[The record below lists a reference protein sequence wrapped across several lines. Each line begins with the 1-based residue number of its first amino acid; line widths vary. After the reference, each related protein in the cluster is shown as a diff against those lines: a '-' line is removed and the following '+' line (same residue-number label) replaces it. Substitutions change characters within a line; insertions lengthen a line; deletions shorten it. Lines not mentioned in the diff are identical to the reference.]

1 MIPLLWKPKEPL
13 DTLNQD
19 FNHCSCVVSPFPGKP
34 FLLFVTVIKKQPREY
49 YYLKNTM
56 GRESQ
61 WLSYQSY

>member
-1 MIPLLWKPKEPL
+1 LETKGTTGYFKSRLY
-13 DTLNQD
+13 
-19 FNHCSCVVSPFPGKP
+19 HCSCVVSPFPGKP
-34 FLLFVTVIKKQPREY
+34 FLLFVTVIKKQPQEY